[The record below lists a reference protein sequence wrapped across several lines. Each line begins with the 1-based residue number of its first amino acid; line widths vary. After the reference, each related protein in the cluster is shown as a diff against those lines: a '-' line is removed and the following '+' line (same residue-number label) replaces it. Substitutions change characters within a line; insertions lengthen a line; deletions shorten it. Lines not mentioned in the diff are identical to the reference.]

1 MKRKFQEYFPLSD
14 VDLLNLREGA
24 LFVFDTSSLLSLYL
38 LKKETTDSYLNLLNQ
53 LKEKNWI
60 RIPNHVY
67 EEFLSSRF
75 NKISELINPYS
86 KIISDL
92 IKTRSNIINSFD
104 NIWKEYKKH
113 PYIDI
118 ENNWLLKKLIN

>member
-53 LKEKNWI
+53 LKEKN
-60 RIPNHVY
+60 
-67 EEFLSSRF
+67 
-75 NKISELINPYS
+75 
-86 KIISDL
+86 
-92 IKTRSNIINSFD
+92 
-104 NIWKEYKKH
+104 
-113 PYIDI
+113 
-118 ENNWLLKKLIN
+118 